1 MIKIF
6 EELYNIIVNNE
17 NMGNSTKETNLFYGI
32 IDMGEDKKSALIVSL
47 SCTRLG
53 TLQGRY
59 LVIFLINLFTTRY
72 LTCNFSRKSSGHGRD

>member
-17 NMGNSTKETNLFYGI
+17 NMGNSTKETNLFHGI
-32 IDMGEDKKSALIVSL
+32 IDMGEDKKSVLIVSL
-47 SCTRLG
+47 SCTRPG

-72 LTCNFSRKSSGHGRD
+72 LTCNFSRKSSGQGRD